1 MNKLVNYLKEEIL
14 CKDVI
19 IVTKTK
25 SDLINPLM
33 EAMLTKIKN
42 KYKGRFKYFSLD
54 INLLEKLN
62 IEHSNCV
69 PELIILKDG
78 YKVSSIIGFR
88 QNKQYVQLIDKC
100 INM

>member
-25 SDLINPLM
+25 NDLINPLM

-62 IEHSNCV
+62 IEHSNSV

-78 YKVSSIIGFR
+78 CKVSSIIGFR